1 MTRASGRTWQTW
13 VTGVGIVAVVLLSC
27 WWWRAAVILQSAS
40 AQEASPYAG
49 MVEIPGGSFSMGRD
63 DGPAHERPAHQVFL
77 PTFYIDRN
85 LVTVVEFTT
94 FVQAKGPT
102 GPQGEMYLDVHDPD
116 NHMHQQDG
124 VWSPDRGFELH
135 PVGEV
140 SWFGALAYCQWRQKR
155 LPSEAEWEKAARGTD
170 GRLYPWGNDAPQPDL
185 AFFGA
190 SRGQTVP
197 IGLYPKGASPY
208 GVLDMAGQAWEWTT
222 SLYKPYPYDAQDGRE
237 DLTVAASRVARGGSS
252 SSPPEGLTSTSREII
267 SAIRQT
273 TGHAY
278 IGFRCVKPLEMLS
291 QATTLQGHQGVP
303 LSSLLTPPMP
313 CSTVGSP
320 IGLPHCAGSG
330 AGAALPGAV
339 LQHEGAV
346 ICHRECHNKWE
357 QARQGG

>member
-1 MTRASGRTWQTW
+1 MTRASGRIWRNW
-13 VTGVGIVAVVLLSC
+13 VTGVGLVALVLLGG
-27 WWWRAAVILQSAS
+27 WWWRATVVLRSAS
-40 AQEASPYAG
+40 AQEASPFAE
-49 MVEIPGGSFSMGRD
+49 MVQIPGGSFIMGRD
-63 DGPAHERPAHQVFL
+63 DGPANERPAHQMFL

-85 LVTVVEFTT
+85 MVTVGEFTT

-102 GPQGEMYLDVHDPD
+102 GPHGEMYLDVHDPD
-116 NHMHQQDG
+116 NRIHQQDG
-124 VWSPDRGFELH
+124 VWIPDKGSELH

-170 GRLYPWGNDAPQPDL
+170 GRLYPWGNDAPRPDL
-185 AFFGA
+185 AFFGGF
-190 SRGQTVP
+190 RGQTVP

-208 GVLDMAGQAWEWTT
+208 GVLDMAGQTWEWTT

-291 QATTLQGHQGVP
+291 QATALQGH
-303 LSSLLTPPMP
+303 
-313 CSTVGSP
+313 
-320 IGLPHCAGSG
+320 
-330 AGAALPGAV
+330 
-339 LQHEGAV
+339 
-346 ICHRECHNKWE
+346 
-357 QARQGG
+357 

>member
-1 MTRASGRTWQTW
+1 MTRARGETWRNW
-13 VTGVGIVAVVLLSC
+13 VTGVGIVALVLLGSWC
-27 WWWRAAVILQSAS
+27 WRTTVILQSVS

-49 MVEIPGGSFSMGRD
+49 MVEIPGGSFTMGRD
-63 DGPAHERPAHQVFL
+63 DGPANERPAHQVFL

-85 LVTVVEFTT
+85 MVTVVEFTT

-102 GPQGEMYLDVHDPD
+102 GPHGEMYLDVHDPD
-116 NHMHQQDG
+116 NRIQQRDG
-124 VWSPDRGFELH
+124 VWSPEKGFELH

-170 GRLYPWGNDAPQPDL
+170 GRLYPWGNDAPRPDL
-185 AFFGA
+185 AFFGGL
-190 SRGQTVP
+190 RGQTVP

-267 SAIRQT
+267 SALRQT

-291 QATTLQGHQGVP
+291 QATTLQGYQD
-303 LSSLLTPPMP
+303 
-313 CSTVGSP
+313 
-320 IGLPHCAGSG
+320 
-330 AGAALPGAV
+330 ALDLRAYE
-339 LQHEGAV
+339 H
-346 ICHRECHNKWE
+346 
-357 QARQGG
+357 